1 VKQLID
7 KARRWPIFAQAD
19 QLLTETGAISSS
31 SCPHLG
37 RIVTVRLIYS
47 GPERPPE
54 KSSITRRLADEIKHS
69 PDIDLNRAVV
79 PAIAVAVAG
88 CGNGTLL
95 AFVEP

>member
-19 QLLTETGAISSS
+19 RLLTETGAISSS

-37 RIVTVRLIYS
+37 RIVTEADLF

-54 KSSITRRLADEIKHS
+54 ESSITRRLADEIKHS

-88 CGNGTLL
+88 CGTLL
-95 AFVEP
+95 AYVEP

>member
-1 VKQLID
+1 M
-7 KARRWPIFAQAD
+7 
-19 QLLTETGAISSS
+19 
-31 SCPHLG
+31 
-37 RIVTVRLIYS
+37 
-47 GPERPPE
+47 
-54 KSSITRRLADEIKHS
+54 SITRRLADEIKHS